1 MTISVCICTRK
12 RKDGLIRL
20 LESIEAMVIP
30 SGAELRIIIVE
41 NDSENFSES
50 VVKEFSGTSR
60 FKIAYYLE
68 TKQGI
73 VFARNRSIAEAGSC
87 DFCCFTDDDEVVAP
101 DWIAQLIKCQNEFN
115 ADGVAG
121 PTKPSFT
128 KELPEYITS
137 FHQPNNY
144 PYGTVVNSAFTGNL
158 MIRKKYLD
166 MLDGPFEKKL
176 NFSGGE
182 DSYLTKQITKLG
194 AVIRFNPDALAF
206 ETVPEARTTIRY
218 ILRRKFRTANTEL
231 IIRSIN
237 DKNFTRLKALPRLVL
252 RFINGLLLLLP
263 YLIFGKADKLKGLV
277 KMANAVG
284 GFAFVFGKNTQ
295 FYR

>member
-1 MTISVCICTRK
+1 
-12 RKDGLIRL
+12 
-20 LESIEAMVIP
+20 MVIP
-30 SGAELRIIIVE
+30 AGVELRLIIVE

-50 VVKEFSGTSR
+50 VVRKFSATSR
-60 FKIAYYLE
+60 FKITYHLE

-73 VFARNRSIAEAGSC
+73 VYARNRSIAEAGSC
-87 DFCCFTDDDEVVAP
+87 DFCCFTDDDEIVAP
-101 DWIAQLIKCQNEFN
+101 DWIVQLIKCQIEFN

-121 PTKPSFT
+121 PTMPSFT

-137 FHQPNNY
+137 FHKPNNY
-144 PYGTVVNSAFTGNL
+144 AYGTAVNAAFTGNL

-166 MLDGPFEKKL
+166 MLDGPFEKRL

-194 AVIRFNPDALAF
+194 GVIRFNPGALAF
-206 ETVPEARTTIRY
+206 ETVPEARTTVRY

-237 DKNFTRLKALPRLVL
+237 EENFTRIKALPRLVL
-252 RFINGLLLLLP
+252 RFINGLLLLIP

-284 GFAFVFGKNTQ
+284 GFAFVFGKKSQ

>member
-1 MTISVCICTRK
+1 
-12 RKDGLIRL
+12 
-20 LESIEAMVIP
+20 MVIP
-30 SGAELRIIIVE
+30 AATELSIIVVE

-50 VVKEFSGTSR
+50 VVKEFSGISR
-60 FKIAYYLE
+60 FKISYYLE

-73 VFARNRSIAEAGSC
+73 VYARNRSIAEAGDC
-87 DFCCFTDDDEVVAP
+87 DFCCFTDDDEIVAP
-101 DWIAQLIKCQNEFN
+101 DWLARLLKCQNEFN

-121 PTKPSFT
+121 PTMPSFT
-128 KELPEYITS
+128 KELPDYITS

-144 PYGTVVNSAFTGNL
+144 PYGTIVNSAFTGNL

-194 AVIRFNPDALAF
+194 GVIRFNPEALAF
-206 ETVPEARTTIRY
+206 ETVPEARTTVKY
-218 ILRRKFRTANTEL
+218 ILRRRYRTANTEL
-231 IIRSIN
+231 IIRSI
-237 DKNFTRLKALPRLVL
+237 DEKSFTKLKALPRLVL
-252 RFINGLLLLLP
+252 RFINGFLLLLP
-263 YLIFGKADKLKGLV
+263 YLLFGKADKLKGLV

-284 GFAFVFGKNTQ
+284 GFAFVFGKQTQ